1 MTTSTAKPA
10 AQPTKWVWI
19 LAAIVALIIVL
30 LIPMPA
36 TLPAAGHRALA
47 ILAFAVVLWV
57 TEAVSYPVSAFLIV
71 GLISLL
77 LGLGPSLDDPTKVM
91 GTKKALAMALG
102 GFSNSAAALVAGA
115 LFLAVAMQV
124 TGLDRRIALVILS
137 KVGSRTKSVL
147 FGSIIVGIVMALLI
161 PSTTAR
167 VGAIAPIILGMVSA
181 FGLEVNS
188 KLSALLMI
196 TAAQAASIWNIGI
209 KTAAAQNMV
218 AIGFMDKAFGFS
230 YSWSQWFMYAAPWAV
245 LMSVVL
251 YFVMLKVIPPE
262 VEEIPNG
269 REMIREQL
277 GKLGPIT
284 PRETRLLTVSLT
296 LLFLWATEGL
306 VHPLDSTTTTLA
318 AVAIL
323 LTPGIG
329 VFNWKE
335 AQAKVPWGTIMLFAV
350 GISLGTTL
358 LQTKA
363 ATWLSNA
370 FFGSMGLKTMPII
383 GVLAIMAAFNIVI
396 HLGFASATS
405 LSSTLIPI
413 VIALVQGMDRPD
425 MNAPGMVLIQQ
436 FIVSF
441 GFLLPVN
448 APQNMLAYGTGAF
461 TSKDFIR
468 SGIPLTV
475 IGYLMILLFGLTYW
489 KWVGLM

>member
-1 MTTSTAKPA
+1 
-10 AQPTKWVWI
+10 
-19 LAAIVALIIVL
+19 
-30 LIPMPA
+30 MPA
-36 TLPAAGHRALA
+36 TLPAAGHSALA

-277 GKLGPIT
+277 AKLGPIT

-306 VHPLDSTTTTLA
+306 LHPLDSTTTTLA

-323 LTPGIG
+323 LTPG
-329 VFNWKE
+329 FPTRSL
-335 AQAKVPWGTIMLFAV
+335 APWG
-350 GISLGTTL
+350 
-358 LQTKA
+358 
-363 ATWLSNA
+363 
-370 FFGSMGLKTMPII
+370 
-383 GVLAIMAAFNIVI
+383 
-396 HLGFASATS
+396 
-405 LSSTLIPI
+405 
-413 VIALVQGMDRPD
+413 
-425 MNAPGMVLIQQ
+425 
-436 FIVSF
+436 
-441 GFLLPVN
+441 
-448 APQNMLAYGTGAF
+448 
-461 TSKDFIR
+461 
-468 SGIPLTV
+468 
-475 IGYLMILLFGLTYW
+475 
-489 KWVGLM
+489 